1 MNIRLRNRLAV
12 GSCVAMGLAISTG
25 HPIGMMAATGMPFA
39 CLTPGTKKRAFVAA
53 LGYYLAAIWPMVI
66 GLERYLGRSVTYLTP
81 AAIWMSGAVV
91 LSIPWMLAA
100 TTNRLQYVWRTPLAL
115 AATVIPPL
123 GIIGLASPLTA
134 AGFLFPGTG
143 WVGLATVALMPG
155 IILAAN
161 ALPIRQRR
169 IARCVSMAL
178 CVGLATGPRL
188 LDSGKT
194 EQPRGWVAVNT
205 HLGDISQPFQDFV
218 AAQFIQETA
227 AKLPARVVIFPESVV
242 PRWSE
247 ATEAYWLQSLDR
259 FRVQGQIL
267 AFGAG
272 LPRAGRDNI
281 AALRDLERYDFAA
294 AIDVLKSMDASPVHL
309 ALGEPAPEPIDN
321 AVVVAGAESAMY
333 YQRVPV
339 PIGMW
344 QPFNPTSVPLR
355 LSAPGVLDID
365 HQRAAVLICYE
376 QMLTFPILASMLQH
390 PTVIL
395 GISNTFWVAGTS
407 IPRYQA
413 NAVRAWARLFRLP
426 YLLAV
431 NT

>member
-1 MNIRLRNRLAV
+1 
-12 GSCVAMGLAISTG
+12 MGLAISMG
-25 HPIGMMAATGMPFA
+25 HPIGMMSATGMPFA

-66 GLERYLGRSVTYLTP
+66 GLERYLGRSVTFLTL
-81 AAIWMSGAVV
+81 AAIWISGAIV

-100 TTNRLQYVWRTPLAL
+100 TANRREYIWRAPLAL

-143 WVGLATVALMPG
+143 WVGLATVGLMPG
-155 IILAAN
+155 IILASN
-161 ALPIRQRR
+161 ALTIRQRC
-169 IARCVSMAL
+169 IAWCVIVSL

-188 LDSGKT
+188 LGSRNT
-194 EQPRGWVAVNT
+194 EPPRGWVAVNT
-205 HLGDISQPFQDFV
+205 HLGDVSQPFQDFV
-218 AAQFIQETA
+218 AAQFIQDTA
-227 AKLPARVVIFPESVV
+227 AKTPARVVIFPESVV
-242 PRWSE
+242 PRWSA
-247 ATEAYWLQSLDR
+247 ATEAFWLQSLDR
-259 FRVQGQIL
+259 SRLHGQIL

-272 LPRAGRDNI
+272 LPRRGQDNI
-281 AALRDLERYDFAA
+281 ATLKDLGRYDFAA
-294 AIDVLKSMDASPVHL
+294 AIDALKSMDASPVHL
-309 ALGEPAPEPIDN
+309 TLGEPAPEPIDN

-344 QPFNPTSVPLR
+344 HPFRRTSVPLR
-355 LSAPGVLDID
+355 LSAPGILDID

-376 QMLTFPILASMLQH
+376 QMLTFPMLASMLQH
-390 PTVIL
+390 PTVIV

-431 NT
+431 NS